1 MLIESTQVSA
11 ILYLAA
17 ITGIDASEYE
27 AASIDGASKWMQI
40 RYITLPHLKTM
51 MIMLLIM
58 NVGKIFCSDFGL
70 FFNVPLQSGPLFPV
84 TQVVDTYVYRAMMTT
99 QNYGMSTAA
108 GLLQNLIGFVC
119 IMVVNGIVNKIDP
132 DSALF

>member
-1 MLIESTQVSA
+1 
-11 ILYLAA
+11 
-17 ITGIDASEYE
+17 
-27 AASIDGASKWMQI
+27 
-40 RYITLPHLKTM
+40 
-51 MIMLLIM
+51 M

-119 IMVVNGIVNKIDP
+119 IMIANTIVTKLDP